1 MQYDVFISYSRRD
14 SKLVEKV
21 CESLT
26 AAGISFFIDKEG
38 ISAGA
43 NFPEVLARTIDSATI
58 FLLIAGENAY
68 KSKFTKAEILYAFNH
83 KRSGCIIPYIIDDTP
98 MPSDLEF
105 LLGNVNW
112 VYASKCPVAD
122 LPVEVKKALDNPDQG
137 TIGGRKVK
145 KMWWLW
151 LLIPIVLG
159 VAGYVAYSSMQDY
172 KEDKQAEAEKA
183 QADADHGCYRELI
196 RQSDSLV
203 AAASVLSRR
212 DNTLETTSEQIADL
226 QQAADLLAQSDSVK
240 ALHDSQVLYRTLFN
254 TDITARQ
261 NIIRERLDSMHKAWS
276 EYALDSWSLYQVT
289 GSKSEAQNTLDCIEH
304 ALSIKPSPELQTIK
318 NKLAK

>member
-43 NFPEVLARTIDSATI
+43 NFPEVLARTID
-58 FLLIAGENAY
+58 
-68 KSKFTKAEILYAFNH
+68 
-83 KRSGCIIPYIIDDTP
+83 
-98 MPSDLEF
+98 SDLEF

-212 DNTLETTSEQIADL
+212 DNTLDTTSEQIADL

-289 GSKSEAQNTLDCIEH
+289 GSKSEAQNTLDCEH